1 MYLDFIQGTTFFLML
16 TDPFFQ
22 YLQFEK
28 RIAKHTLT
36 AYKSDIAQFQ
46 DYLKSEY
53 AIEDQLD
60 VSHTIIRSWVVS
72 LMEKGLNPRSVN
84 RKITTLKTLYKF
96 LMREGLQ
103 TKNPMLKIQSP
114 KTAKRLPVFV
124 EEENINQLFD
134 QQEPSSDFE
143 LNRDQLILLL
153 LYSTGIR
160 LAELVGLKVTDIDIN
175 QKTIKVLGKR
185 NKQRII
191 PIGAEIIDTY
201 QAYLANLS
209 SQEFEN
215 QSSQLFRLKNGKAI
229 YPKMVYRLVNDNLA
243 SITTLD
249 KKSPHVLRHT
259 FATHLL
265 NNGADLNAIKELLG
279 HSSLAATQ
287 VYTHNSIEKLKNI
300 YKQSHP
306 RG

>member
-1 MYLDFIQGTTFFLML
+1 MYLDIIQGTTFFLML

-160 LAELVGLKVTDIDIN
+160 LAELVGLKVTDFDVN

-201 QAYLANLS
+201 QAYLANLL
-209 SQEFEN
+209 SQEFEY

>member
-209 SQEFEN
+209 SQEFEH

>member
-103 TKNPMLKIQSP
+103 NKNPMLKIQSP

-134 QQEPSSDFE
+134 KQEPSSDFE
-143 LNRDQLILLL
+143 LNRDHLILLL

-160 LAELVGLKVTDIDIN
+160 LAELVGLKVSDLDIN

-209 SQEFEN
+209 SQEFEHHSN
-215 QSSQLFRLKNGKAI
+215 QLFRLKNGKAI

>member
-1 MYLDFIQGTTFFLML
+1 
-16 TDPFFQ
+16 
-22 YLQFEK
+22 
-28 RIAKHTLT
+28 
-36 AYKSDIAQFQ
+36 
-46 DYLKSEY
+46 
-53 AIEDQLD
+53 
-60 VSHTIIRSWVVS
+60 
-72 LMEKGLNPRSVN
+72 MEKGLNPRSVN

-143 LNRDQLILLL
+143 LNRDHLILLL

-160 LAELVGLKVTDIDIN
+160 LAELVGLKVTDFDVN

-201 QAYLANLS
+201 RAYLANLS
-209 SQEFEN
+209 SQEFEH

>member
-134 QQEPSSDFE
+134 QQESSSDFE